1 NLIGTFHQPRLVL
14 SDPLVL
20 QKLPEREYASGLYEA
35 LKYGVICDHVLF
47 EDFERNA
54 AMFRQ
59 RDPAAIERLVARC
72 AAIKADVVMADEK
85 ESDLRRILNFGH
97 TVGHALEAA
106 AKYQRIKHG
115 EAVGYGM
122 IAAARISSSLQKLA
136 EPERAR
142 IEGAVGSISRLPALN
157 GMNSKAILKALHH
170 DKKVR
175 DGAVHFILPR
185 EVGKVEITPNVPL
198 EILRNVV
205 KEML

>member
-1 NLIGTFHQPRLVL
+1 M
-14 SDPLVL
+14 
-20 QKLPEREYASGLYEA
+20 KLYKQVKKTSPAYKTAA
-35 LKYGVICDHVLF
+35 WWA
-47 EDFERNA
+47 DFSVNGQR
-54 AMFRQ
+54 FRIST
-59 RDPAAIERLVARC
+59 DTDNKTDAGKLA
-72 AAIKADVVMADEK
+72 KDK
-85 ESDLRRILNFGH
+85 ESQAMQGKLSATSQSFARLTF
-97 TVGHALEAA
+97 LEAA

-142 IEGAVGSISRLPALN
+142 IESAVGSISRLPALN
-157 GMNSKAILKALHH
+157 GVNSKAILNALHH

-198 EILRNVV
+198 DLLRDVV
-205 KEML
+205 KGMLDECKRVSRPG